1 MLCMA
6 KSWGGL
12 LASGLLVSTASFA
25 QSAPSVPPASTP
37 PTSTAAATAL
47 PAGIG
52 FTSPHA
58 SAALVPSSPE
68 AWGGART
75 GKEAT
80 LSDRVVGYTIE
91 ATLDAPKHAVDAKEK
106 LTWRNRSDQ
115 PVSAIYVHLYLNA
128 FESSGSTFMTERKVM
143 TAQGH
148 ARGVGTIEKGDWG
161 YIDLKNVAQ
170 GGTELKWSFVHPDDG
185 PATDHTVARIDLAQP
200 VPAGGTLDLDI
211 DFHSQLPKVIERTGH
226 VGDFNMVGQWF
237 PKIGVMELAGERGAT
252 APRWN
257 VHEFHFSSEFYADFG
272 SYDVS
277 VTAPKD
283 YVVAA
288 VGEQQGEPVAKGNDL
303 TWRFKQ
309 DDVHDF
315 AFMAAPGFKT
325 IDGEWDHPGSPH
337 VKVKVVYPPEFEAS
351 AQPALKATVDSLTY
365 FSDTLGAYPYR
376 TVTAVIPPFN
386 ADEAG
391 GMEYPTF
398 FTAEGYDKV
407 EPGTGNVF
415 ELDFVTIHEF
425 GHGYFYG
432 LLATNEFEE
441 PMLDEGLNEYWDQ
454 RMLRARKQLFI
465 IGNPLMKWWGITNQ
479 VSGFDVERITAGLSS
494 PPDPLGQNAW
504 DRFSSGSYGTV
515 YSRTATAMH
524 DLEERLGHDAM
535 EKAFKAYYARW
546 HFRHPSAA
554 DLRQSLIESTGD
566 ADTVNTIFNQYV
578 YGTGFID
585 DRVVRVSSS
594 EVLPLVGLELKDGKR
609 VEVTE
614 EENTKRIA
622 DARKAWKDSHADA
635 KDDEGPYP
643 WHSTVTVARDGNPAP
658 QVLEVTF
665 ADGVKQ
671 RVAWNDERR
680 WARFEF
686 ERPVKVVSAELDPDH
701 KFNLDTNKINDS
713 YTTKTSGAAARRW
726 TSDIGAVLQ
735 GIYAMLVTL

>member
-1 MLCMA
+1 
-6 KSWGGL
+6 
-12 LASGLLVSTASFA
+12 
-25 QSAPSVPPASTP
+25 
-37 PTSTAAATAL
+37 
-47 PAGIG
+47 
-52 FTSPHA
+52 
-58 SAALVPSSPE
+58 
-68 AWGGART
+68 
-75 GKEAT
+75 
-80 LSDRVVGYTIE
+80 
-91 ATLDAPKHAVDAKEK
+91 
-106 LTWRNRSDQ
+106 
-115 PVSAIYVHLYLNA
+115 
-128 FESSGSTFMTERKVM
+128 
-143 TAQGH
+143 
-148 ARGVGTIEKGDWG
+148 
-161 YIDLKNVAQ
+161 
-170 GGTELKWSFVHPDDG
+170 
-185 PATDHTVARIDLAQP
+185 
-200 VPAGGTLDLDI
+200 
-211 DFHSQLPKVIERTGH
+211 
-226 VGDFNMVGQWF
+226 
-237 PKIGVMELAGERGAT
+237 
-252 APRWN
+252 
-257 VHEFHFSSEFYADFG
+257 
-272 SYDVS
+272 
-277 VTAPKD
+277 
-283 YVVAA
+283 
-288 VGEQQGEPVAKGNDL
+288 
-303 TWRFKQ
+303 
-309 DDVHDF
+309 
-315 AFMAAPGFKT
+315 
-325 IDGEWDHPGSPH
+325 
-337 VKVKVVYPPEFEAS
+337 VKVKVVYPPEYEAS
-351 AQPALKATVDSLTY
+351 AQPALKATTDSLTY

-554 DLRQSLIESTGD
+554 DLRQSLIESTGE

-585 DRVVRVSSS
+585 DRVVRINSS
-594 EVLPLVGLELKDGKR
+594 EVLPSVGLTLKDGKR
-609 VEVTE
+609 TEVTE
-614 EENTKRIA
+614 EENDKRIA
-622 DARKAWKDSHADA
+622 DARKAWKDSHPDA